1 MWDYLLVGAG
11 LFNSVFAYLAK
22 RQGKRCL
29 VIDKRKHLGGNV
41 FCEQQDGIC
50 IHKYGP
56 HIFHTDNESVWT
68 FVNCLVP
75 FRRFTLNTLACYEGR
90 LYNLPFNMH
99 TFYQMWGTITPREAM
114 EKVRSQCAT
123 LENGAP
129 HNLEEQ
135 AIKMVGTDIYATL
148 IKGYTEKQWG
158 RPCSEL
164 PPSIIKRIPLR
175 FEYNNDYFSDRYQGI
190 PQGGYYAL
198 IDALLSGIECKT
210 ETDYFE
216 DRRYFDGFARKV
228 VYSGPLDQFYD
239 CEYGR
244 LDYRSRRFEEERLES
259 RSFQGNAIVNYTS
272 ASVPFTRIV
281 EHKFFDIYNEELL
294 NLPYTII
301 TREYPLSYEAKN
313 DAEPYYPVNDERN
326 KKLYSKYE
334 ARARRETKHLF
345 GGRLATYR
353 YYDMDDVIESA
364 MQLFDKEKLM

>member
-41 FCEQQDGIC
+41 FCEQQGGIC

-56 HIFHTDNESVWT
+56 HIFHTDNETVWT
-68 FVNCLVP
+68 FVNGLVP
-75 FRRFTLNTLACYEGR
+75 FRRFTLNILASYEGR
-90 LYNLPFNMH
+90 LYNLPFNMY
-99 TFYQMWGTITPREAM
+99 TFYQMWGTITPQEAM
-114 EKVRSQCAT
+114 EKVLSQCAT
-123 LENGAP
+123 LENKTP
-129 HNLEEQ
+129 QNLEEQ

-148 IKGYTEKQWG
+148 IKGYSEKQWG

-190 PQGGYYAL
+190 PQGGYNAL
-198 IDALLSGIECKT
+198 IDALLYGIESKT
-210 ETDYFE
+210 ETDYFG
-216 DRRYFDGFARKV
+216 DRRYFDGLARKV
-228 VYSGPLDQFYD
+228 VFSGPLDQFYD
-239 CEYGR
+239 YEYGR
-244 LDYRSRRFEEERLES
+244 LDYRSLQFEEEMLEL
-259 RSFQGNAIVNYTS
+259 RNYQGNAIVNYTS

-301 TREYPLSYEAKN
+301 TREYPLSYEATS

-326 KKLYSKYE
+326 KKLYGKYE
-334 ARARRETKHLF
+334 ARARREVKHLF